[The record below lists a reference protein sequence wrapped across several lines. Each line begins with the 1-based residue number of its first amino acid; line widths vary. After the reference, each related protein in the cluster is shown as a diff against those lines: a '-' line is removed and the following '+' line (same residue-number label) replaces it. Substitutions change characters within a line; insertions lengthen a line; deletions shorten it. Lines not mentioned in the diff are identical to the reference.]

1 MAKSYVWLDG
11 RFIDSEKAVV
21 PISTHSLQYGSGI
34 FEGIRAYSTAKGPA
48 VFRLKEHAARF
59 IRTAKIA
66 GMQLNCSQKEL
77 EKAILGIV
85 EKNKLA
91 SCYIRP
97 FGFYNDPKIGL
108 DTEGK
113 KISVAII
120 AVPFGNYFGDKDK
133 GITCKISSM
142 RRINSQILPPQAKL
156 SGNYA
161 TSVMASKEAKNSG
174 AEEAIMLSTNGWV
187 AEGPGENIFLVED
200 NKLLTPSIESDILL
214 GITRD
219 SVLKITESIG
229 ITVEERLVHR
239 EELLIADELFFSGT
253 AAEITP
259 IVSVDKM
266 KIGNGKPGPITKII
280 QDRFTEI
287 VSGRDPEFTHW
298 LTFTKQ

>member
-11 RFIDSEKAVV
+11 RFIDSGKAVV

-34 FEGIRAYSTAKGPA
+34 FEGIRAYPTDKGPA
-48 VFRLKEHAARF
+48 VFRLKEHVARF

-66 GMQLNCSQKEL
+66 GMKLPCSQESM
-77 EKAILGIV
+77 EKAILEIV
-85 EKNKLA
+85 SKNRLE

-97 FGFYNDPKIGL
+97 FGFYNDPRIGL

-113 KISVAII
+113 KVSLAIM

-133 GITCKISSM
+133 GITCKVSSI

-161 TSVMASKEAKNSG
+161 NSIMASKEAKDAG

-187 AEGPGENIFLVED
+187 AEGPGENLFLVED
-200 NKLLTPSIESDILL
+200 NRLLTPSKESDILL

-219 SVLKITESIG
+219 SVIKIAESVG
-229 ITVEERLVHR
+229 ITVEERFIHR
-239 EELLIADELFFSGT
+239 EELLTADELFFSGT
-253 AAEITP
+253 AAEITS
-259 IVSVDKM
+259 IVSVDSV
-266 KIGNGKPGPITKII
+266 KIGRGRPGPITKAI
-280 QDRFTEI
+280 QDRFTDI
-287 VSGRDPEFTHW
+287 ISGRDPEFAHW
-298 LTFTKQ
+298 LAFTKQ

>member
-11 RFIDSEKAVV
+11 KFIDSSKAVV
-21 PISTHSLQYGSGI
+21 PISNHSLQYGSGI

-59 IRTAKIA
+59 MRTAKIA
-66 GMQLNCSQKEL
+66 GMALPVTQKEL
-77 EKAILGIV
+77 EKAIVEIV
-85 EKNKLA
+85 GKNKLE

-97 FGFYNDPKIGL
+97 FGFYNDPRIGL
-108 DTEGK
+108 DTDGK
-113 KISVAII
+113 KISVAVI

-133 GITCKISSM
+133 GIRCKISSM

-161 TSVMASKEAKNSG
+161 TSVLASKEAKNAG
-174 AEEAIMLSTNGWV
+174 AEEAILLSINGWV
-187 AEGPGENIFLVED
+187 AEGPGENIFLVSD
-200 NKLLTPSIESDILL
+200 NKLITPSKASDILL

-219 SVLKITESIG
+219 SVIKTAESIG
-229 ITVEERLVHR
+229 ITVEEREVHR
-239 EELLIADELFFSGT
+239 EELLTAEEVFFSGT

-259 IVSVDKM
+259 IISIDGV
-266 KIGNGKPGPITKII
+266 KIGNGKPGPITRMLW
-280 QDRFTEI
+280 DRFTEI
-287 VSGRDPEFTHW
+287 VSGRDQEFMHW